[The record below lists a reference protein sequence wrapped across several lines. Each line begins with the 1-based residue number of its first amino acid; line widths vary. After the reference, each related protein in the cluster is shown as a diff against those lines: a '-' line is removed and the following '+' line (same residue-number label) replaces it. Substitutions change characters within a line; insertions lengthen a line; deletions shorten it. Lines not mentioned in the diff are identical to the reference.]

1 MRGGTPGRAAY
12 LGIIWGAIFI
22 AFLMFA
28 FQSAAPASE
37 MVKHG
42 GNVLGYATGLVL
54 PQPWPTL
61 IDLALISSLVGGIQA
76 TASDGARTAFGM
88 ARARILPQVFGR
100 INPRYLTPSAAFVII
115 GITVVAI
122 SALYAASS
130 GVVTILANVTS
141 TAGFLYTI
149 VYVSVALTSIWAFR
163 AQVMASVRGFLGMA
177 VIPLIGTAVLMYAF
191 VKSLASSAAGV
202 IWPTVIVLV
211 PRLTTFAPS
220 TGYLGDGGSPR
231 CSRDLASGGPVVAVS
246 PIPRRRWYPDVWD
259 FPGGHVRPGER
270 PEDALR
276 REVAEELGGRA

>member
-1 MRGGTPGRAAY
+1 MRGGTLAGRPTSASSGA
-12 LGIIWGAIFI
+12 AIFI

-61 IDLALISSLVGGIQA
+61 IDLALVSSLIAGIQA

-100 INPRYLTPSAAFVII
+100 VNPRYRTPSAAFVII

-149 VYVSVALTSIWAFR
+149 VYVSVALTSVWVFR
-163 AQVMASVRGFLGMA
+163 AQVMASVRGFLIMA
-177 VIPLIGTAVLMYAF
+177 VIPLIGAAVLMYAF

-202 IWPTVIVLV
+202 IWPTVIVLALVLALGFVLQNRSRV
-211 PRLTTFAPS
+211 PFFQRAAAEAAAWP
-220 TGYLGDGGSPR
+220 
-231 CSRDLASGGPVVAVS
+231 GPVLDDPGPGPGPAQV
-246 PIPRRRWYPDVWD
+246 DVTGLL
-259 FPGGHVRPGER
+259 PLGER
-270 PEDALR
+270 S
-276 REVAEELGGRA
+276 